1 MRSIVKALTPR
12 RKVERFFQLFDAV
25 DGSELV
31 AKATPVVDFVM
42 RTITLEVQLSE
53 SSIPMVDE

>member
-1 MRSIVKALTPR
+1 MVQSWL
-12 RKVERFFQLFDAV
+12 LN
-25 DGSELV
+25 
-31 AKATPVVDFVM
+31 PVVDFVM